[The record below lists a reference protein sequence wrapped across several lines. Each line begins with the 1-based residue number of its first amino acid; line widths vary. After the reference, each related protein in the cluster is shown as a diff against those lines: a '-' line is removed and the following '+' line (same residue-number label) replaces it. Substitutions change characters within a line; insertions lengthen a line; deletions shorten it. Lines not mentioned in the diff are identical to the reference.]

1 MEGMIMEQQPQQQEE
16 NGLDSSFS
24 APRNSKRQR
33 RPSVRLGEIGDVPL
47 ALFLE
52 NRPSFKRRKK
62 RAAAA
67 AQVCP
72 SLLPD
77 VVEEEVEDDPTAVDM
92 TGFHLQEALES
103 PPSKTKALELV
114 HDAEERKSGENGNE
128 AEMIEQA
135 AEVEE
140 HDQAAEN
147 GEDEEEKGGGGEER
161 KRGEE
166 KKKKKKRRRLG
177 NGGSGGKKGRKKSSS
192 SSSFTVKNW
201 GARKVVAAGEEDGSK
216 SSSLAKE
223 NEEMAAEVEARES
236 KEGEMEEARE
246 EAVEEEEELP
256 QDEEELEVEEKNASQ
271 GLFDQANESD
281 ALVEAID
288 PEERL
293 LEEGDGGDGENF
305 PASGVREENQ
315 SRQVNR
321 EEERE
326 EEVPET
332 RTQQTT
338 SKSGELNQEESFVL
352 PELVR
357 KWLEERRLAKYM
369 DVFELHEVDEE
380 ALPLLT
386 MEDLRE
392 MGIHAVGSRR
402 RMFHAILSLSSRS
415 SD

>member
-1 MEGMIMEQQPQQQEE
+1 MEEGMIMEQQPQQQEE

-147 GEDEEEKGGGGEER
+147 GEDEEEKG
-161 KRGEE
+161 
-166 KKKKKKRRRLG
+166 
-177 NGGSGGKKGRKKSSS
+177 RKKSSS

-223 NEEMAAEVEARES
+223 NEEIGAEVEARES
-236 KEGEMEEARE
+236 KEEEMEEARE

-256 QDEEELEVEEKNASQ
+256 QDQEELEVEEKNASQ